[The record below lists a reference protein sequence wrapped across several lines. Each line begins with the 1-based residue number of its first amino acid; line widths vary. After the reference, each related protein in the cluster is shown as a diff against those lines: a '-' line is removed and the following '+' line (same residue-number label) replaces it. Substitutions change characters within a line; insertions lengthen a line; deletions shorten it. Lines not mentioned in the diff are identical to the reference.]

1 MRSRIFIRCNQ
12 LILIW
17 VVVMTLNSYVAIV
30 DNYFRLAYVAGA
42 DLSRLRL
49 AMNNV
54 ISMFGHWPGM
64 GFDKMNELMS
74 TGRQW

>member
-1 MRSRIFIRCNQ
+1 MQSFDTG
-12 LILIW
+12 W
-17 VVVMTLNSYVAIV
+17 VVVLTRNSYVAIV

-49 AMNNV
+49 AVTNV
-54 ISMFGHWPGM
+54 ISMQGHWPGM
-64 GFDKMNELMS
+64 GFDKMNGLLS

>member
-1 MRSRIFIRCNQ
+1 MQSFDTG
-12 LILIW
+12 W
-17 VVVMTLNSYVAIV
+17 VVVLTRNSYVAIV
-30 DNYFRLAYVAGA
+30 DNCFRLAYVSGA

-54 ISMFGHWPGM
+54 FSMLDHLPGM
-64 GFDKMNELMS
+64 GFDKMNELLS